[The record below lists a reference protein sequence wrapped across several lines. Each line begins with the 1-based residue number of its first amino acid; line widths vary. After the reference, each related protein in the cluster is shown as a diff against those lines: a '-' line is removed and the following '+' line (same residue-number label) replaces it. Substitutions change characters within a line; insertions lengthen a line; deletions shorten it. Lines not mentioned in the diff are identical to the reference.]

1 MSKGHGKAE
10 PAKSRKV
17 PDTAF
22 GPEEFAAATGVSRE
36 TLGRLARYA
45 DLLRDWNARHNL
57 VSPKSLEDLWRR
69 HFWDSAQLAPLVPEQ
84 AGTLA
89 DLGSGAGFPGLVVAE
104 LLRNRVRVT
113 LHDATAKKCAFLAAA
128 AQAMDLP
135 VTVVNKRMEEIPL
148 KAFDVVTARA
158 CAPLPKLLG
167 YAQNFA
173 GPDSVCLFLKGQ
185 NVGSEL
191 TEAHKYWNM
200 KVRQIPSLTDPSGVI
215 LELRELS
222 PHDRDRQ
229 ETARAGRRQSKGRR
243 R

>member
-1 MSKGHGKAE
+1 
-10 PAKSRKV
+10 V
-17 PDTAF
+17 PDAAF

-36 TLGRLARYA
+36 TLARLARYA

-69 HFWDSAQLAPLVPEQ
+69 HFWDSAQLVPLVPED
-84 AGTLA
+84 ARTLA
-89 DLGSGAGFPGLVVAE
+89 DLGSGAGFPGLVLAE

-128 AQAMDLP
+128 AETMDLP
-135 VTVVNKRMEEIPL
+135 VAVENKRMEDIAP
-148 KAFDVVTARA
+148 KPFDVVTARA
-158 CAPLPKLLG
+158 CAPLSKLLG
-167 YAQNFA
+167 YAQNFS
-173 GPDSVCLFLKGQ
+173 GPGSVNLFLKGQ

-191 TEAHKYWNM
+191 TEAHKYWNI

-222 PHDRDRQ
+222 PHDRTPQ
-229 ETARAGRRQSKGRR
+229 ETARAGRRQPKGRR

>member
-1 MSKGHGKAE
+1 
-10 PAKSRKV
+10 V

-89 DLGSGAGFPGLVVAE
+89 DLGSGAGFPGLVLAE

-113 LHDATAKKCAFLAAA
+113 LHEATAKKCTFLSAAA
-128 AQAMDLP
+128 EAMDLP
-135 VTVVNKRMEEIPL
+135 VTVENRRMEDLPA
-148 KAFDVVTARA
+148 KPFDVITARA

-167 YAQNFA
+167 YAQNFT
-173 GPDSVCLFLKGQ
+173 GLDSICLLLKGQ

-200 KVRQIPSLTDPSGVI
+200 NVRQIPSLTDPSGVI
-215 LELRELS
+215 LERRDLA
-222 PHDRDRQ
+222 PHDRTPQ
-229 ETARAGRRQSKGRR
+229 ETARAGRRQPKGRR